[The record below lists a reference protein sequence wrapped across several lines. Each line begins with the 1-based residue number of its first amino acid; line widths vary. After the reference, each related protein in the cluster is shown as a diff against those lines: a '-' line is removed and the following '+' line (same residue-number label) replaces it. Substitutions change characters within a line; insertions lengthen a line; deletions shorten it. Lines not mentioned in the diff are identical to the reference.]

1 MGGFSSRTELG
12 RAVRS
17 RPIKTLDLRRRCWAF
32 RVRLAHRL
40 LRLVRVEVFTFAD
53 IGCTM
58 RNVVSIAAMTLL
70 VMSLPLEGDDFV
82 TPLIEL
88 RSGPLSPGMTLA
100 ETPRPIHQ
108 FRLVVDTDLKNGK
121 LILDGNPPVF
131 DVFGDLVSG
140 LSSPNVRVREKGDAK
155 LIVELAC
162 SIELVKERPD
172 NWRLYHI
179 NGRDMRTSLRV
190 STRGSIADGGSA
202 RLVILDAD
210 DKVTSVV
217 ECVRYGLVTP

>member
-12 RAVRS
+12 RAVQS

-58 RNVVSIAAMTLL
+58 RN
-70 VMSLPLEGDDFV
+70 
-82 TPLIEL
+82 
-88 RSGPLSPGMTLA
+88 
-100 ETPRPIHQ
+100 
-108 FRLVVDTDLKNGK
+108 VVDTDLKNGK

-172 NWRLYHI
+172 SWRLYRI